1 MILNGVRRG
10 SSQWVLPL
18 TSLIAWGYRGYWTK
32 VLYRFAMAPPI
43 VTTTSPTSR
52 LRDIAM
58 NKANGQHHL
67 AALAWFLIM
76 GGAVPVIGQQPHT
89 IEAAISPTP
98 AVAVMDLAG
107 DEAVSSVE
115 QGHAPLYESFEER
128 REWRLEER
136 RQAFQ
141 DTKFEFNLRSYY
153 FDRRKYDGSES
164 QAFTI
169 GGWAGFK
176 TGYFLDRVAFG
187 VMGYTS
193 QPLFADDDKDG
204 TLLLKPGQEGYVV
217 LGQAY
222 ADIRISDDLNLYVGR
237 KEFDTPYLNRN
248 DTRMTPNTFEAI
260 ALQGK
265 IKMDHEAVL
274 KYGVGY
280 FDRIKERNSDRFVS
294 MAEDAGAD
302 ADRGV
307 FTAGAIYQRN
317 DFSIGAI
324 DYYCPDVI
332 NIAYAEAKAGIPID
346 DNWRPKVALQF
357 TDQRSVGDDLLTGE
371 AFSAQQIGVKAE
383 LPWKDAL
390 FTSGYTYVTDGANM
404 QNPWSAYPGYTG
416 VQVEDFN
423 RAGEGAFLLRAA
435 YKFRPI
441 DGLSAY
447 ALWVHGTDPA
457 AADQFRKDEANVN
470 LEWVPSKG
478 PLKGLGLRVRYGRVV
493 QHDGISDDLDDFRV
507 ICNYAFSF

>member
-1 MILNGVRRG
+1 VA
-10 SSQWVLPL
+10 V
-18 TSLIAWGYRGYWTK
+18 
-32 VLYRFAMAPPI
+32 PPI
-43 VTTTSPTSR
+43 VRQHDTDVATLPMDKTNAS
-52 LRDIAM
+52 
-58 NKANGQHHL
+58 GQHHL
-67 AALAWFLIM
+67 AALAWFFIM
-76 GGAVPVIGQQPHT
+76 GGAAPVIGQQPHT

-98 AVAVMDLAG
+98 AVAAMDVAG
-107 DEAVSSVE
+107 EEPVSSVE
-115 QGHAPLYESFEER
+115 QGHVPLFQSFEER

-136 RQAFQ
+136 RQALQ
-141 DTKFEFNLRSYY
+141 DTKFEVNLRSYY
-153 FDRRKYDGSES
+153 FDRRKYDGTES
-164 QAFTI
+164 QALTI
-169 GGWAGFK
+169 GGWTGFK

-187 VMGYTS
+187 VMGYAS
-193 QPLFADDDKDG
+193 QPLFGDEDKDG

-237 KEFDTPYLNRN
+237 KEFDTPYINRN
-248 DTRMTPNTFEAI
+248 DTRMTPNTFEAMT
-260 ALQGK
+260 LQGR
-265 IKMDHEAVL
+265 ITMDHEAVL
-274 KYGVGY
+274 KYGAGY
-280 FDRIKERNSDRFVS
+280 FYRIKERNSDQFVS

-302 ADRGV
+302 VDRGV
-307 FTAGAIYQRN
+307 FTAGAVYQKG

-324 DYYCPDVI
+324 DYYCPDII
-332 NIAYAEAKAGIPID
+332 NIAYAEAKTGIPVGED
-346 DNWRPKVALQF
+346 WRPKLALQF

-371 AFSAQQIGVKAE
+371 GFSAQQIGVKAE

-441 DGLSAY
+441 EGLSAY

-457 AADQFRKDEANVN
+457 AADQYRKDEANVN
-470 LEWVPSKG
+470 LEWAPSKG

-493 QHDGISDDLDDFRV
+493 QHDGNSDDLDDFRV
-507 ICNYAFSF
+507 ICNYAVGF